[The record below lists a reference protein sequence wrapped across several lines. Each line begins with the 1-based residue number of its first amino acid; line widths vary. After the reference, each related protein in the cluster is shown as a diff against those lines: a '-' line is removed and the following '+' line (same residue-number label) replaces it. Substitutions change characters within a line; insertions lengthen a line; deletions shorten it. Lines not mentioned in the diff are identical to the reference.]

1 MDDQPNHRQQR
12 HRRRQRGKFTFIG
25 ETVAHQDEHPF
36 TPEVLESEFRTDQ
49 VFPLSTTQVGDRVV
63 IQKILTSQNIIHRL
77 TNMGLTAGSEG
88 EVISHRESGSV
99 IIGIQDD
106 AIGLNA
112 TIANQVMVTLVSE
125 EASDPPGIDSDVNQ
139 LTEEEKTMDE
149 GNRQGDAEHNRQKR
163 SLMALANAHSGDQL
177 WIAGYESKDGI
188 NRLVGMGLAP
198 GMAIKVL
205 QNLAGNV
212 VVGVGD
218 SRIGIDGAMA
228 QRILV
233 SDQPFDYL
241 VEVEEVNDMETQK
254 TTLKDLQVNQQG
266 KVARFEATDNPTQKA
281 YKKKLLA
288 MGLTPGTEF
297 TVTRVAPLG
306 DPVEILVRGFKLSLR
321 KDEAA
326 ALLVEALS

>member
-1 MDDQPNHRQQR
+1 MDGDNSNQGQHR
-12 HRRRQRGKFTFIG
+12 HR
-25 ETVAHQDEHPF
+25 
-36 TPEVLESEFRTDQ
+36 
-49 VFPLSTTQVGDRVV
+49 
-63 IQKILTSQNIIHRL
+63 HRHG
-77 TNMGLTAGSEG
+77 N
-88 EVISHRESGSV
+88 
-99 IIGIQDD
+99 
-106 AIGLNA
+106 
-112 TIANQVMVTLVSE
+112 
-125 EASDPPGIDSDVNQ
+125 
-139 LTEEEKTMDE
+139 TENK
-149 GNRQGDAEHNRQKR
+149 RQKR
-163 SLMALANAHSGDQL
+163 SLMALAKAQPGDKL

-218 SRIGIDGAMA
+218 SRIGIDGGMA
-228 QRILV
+228 KRILV

-326 ALLVEALS
+326 ALLVEELS

>member
-1 MDDQPNHRQQR
+1 MDRGKREQGQHR
-12 HRRRQRGKFTFIG
+12 HR
-25 ETVAHQDEHPF
+25 
-36 TPEVLESEFRTDQ
+36 
-49 VFPLSTTQVGDRVV
+49 
-63 IQKILTSQNIIHRL
+63 HRHG
-77 TNMGLTAGSEG
+77 N
-88 EVISHRESGSV
+88 
-99 IIGIQDD
+99 
-106 AIGLNA
+106 
-112 TIANQVMVTLVSE
+112 
-125 EASDPPGIDSDVNQ
+125 
-139 LTEEEKTMDE
+139 TENK
-149 GNRQGDAEHNRQKR
+149 RQKR
-163 SLMALANAHSGDQL
+163 SLMALAKAQVGDQL

-198 GMAIKVL
+198 GMAIQVL

-218 SRIGIDGAMA
+218 SRIGIDGSMA
-228 QRILV
+228 KRILV

-241 VEVEEVNDMETQK
+241 VEVEQVNDMETQK

-266 KVARFEATDNPTQKA
+266 KVAPFEATDNPTQKA

-326 ALLVEALS
+326 TLLVEEVF

>member
-1 MDDQPNHRQQR
+1 MDRGKREQGQYR
-12 HRRRQRGKFTFIG
+12 HR
-25 ETVAHQDEHPF
+25 
-36 TPEVLESEFRTDQ
+36 
-49 VFPLSTTQVGDRVV
+49 
-63 IQKILTSQNIIHRL
+63 
-77 TNMGLTAGSEG
+77 
-88 EVISHRESGSV
+88 HREG
-99 IIGIQDD
+99 
-106 AIGLNA
+106 N
-112 TIANQVMVTLVSE
+112 
-125 EASDPPGIDSDVNQ
+125 
-139 LTEEEKTMDE
+139 TENK
-149 GNRQGDAEHNRQKR
+149 RQKR
-163 SLMALANAHSGDQL
+163 SLMALAKAQVGDQL

-218 SRIGIDGAMA
+218 SRIGIDGGMA
-228 QRILV
+228 KRILV

-326 ALLVEALS
+326 ALLVEELS